1 VQLVDWVAA
10 QLGRYELFYGHGT
23 DNATDEAVVL
33 VFHALGLSFDD
44 PEELLHETAP
54 PGAKEKLLDMLSMR
68 IEQRCPAPYITGEAW
83 FAGYRFQVDRRVL
96 IPRSPL
102 AEWIDERFSPWVSPR
117 TVRRILD
124 VGTGSGCIAI
134 ALAHAFPDAQVVG
147 VDLLPDTLELARCNV
162 EHHGL
167 GGRLELLR
175 SDLYDSVTGRFELI
189 VSNPPYVD
197 RQALD
202 DMPPEY
208 RHEPREALA
217 GGHDGLDFV
226 HRILNESRAHLS
238 DNGALVV
245 EVGASDEAFNR
256 AYPELPVVWLE
267 LAHGGE
273 GVFLIEAKDL
283 II

>member
-1 VQLVDWVAA
+1 MQLVDWVAA

-44 PEELLHETAP
+44 PEELLHETAS

-102 AEWIDERFSPWVSPR
+102 AEWIEERFSPWVSPSA
-117 TVRRILD
+117 VRRILD

>member
-44 PEELLHETAP
+44 PEELLHETAS

-102 AEWIDERFSPWVSPR
+102 AEWIEERFSPWVSPSA
-117 TVRRILD
+117 VRRILD